1 MVSYVLTYMLFE
13 MEESSIHGNN
23 NGIGDLDP
31 ARWPNSHWRSVKVS
45 WDESTA
51 GEWQPRVSFWEIEP
65 LTTFP
70 MYPSFFPL
78 RLKRPWYPGP
88 SSFQVARIQR
98 LASTRLVKIFSRRN
112 HFGNLHVM
120 VIANSMFFQ
129 TLYFNIIRKSG
140 LCFSV
145 HDYFCLE
152 AKGLIDPKLPFVG
165 PKIGEGAHA
174 KVYEGKYKNKIVA
187 IKLVNKGDTP
197 EEIAK
202 TEGRFARE
210 VAIKLANLLLT
221 ADHKSVI
228 LADFGLAREESLT
241 ETMTAETRTYQWMA
255 PEVISYCG

>member
-1 MVSYVLTYMLFE
+1 MRF
-13 MEESSIHGNN
+13 ESSVRSSPQIFPRHIYPPWEQACRQLIQIHVNN

-31 ARWPNSHWRSVKVS
+31 ACWPNSHWRSVKVS

-51 GEWQPRVSFWEIEP
+51 GERQPRVSLWEIEP

-145 HDYFCLE
+145 HDYVRVSFSFFC
-152 AKGLIDPKLPFVG
+152 
-165 PKIGEGAHA
+165 
-174 KVYEGKYKNKIVA
+174 
-187 IKLVNKGDTP
+187 
-197 EEIAK
+197 
-202 TEGRFARE
+202 
-210 VAIKLANLLLT
+210 
-221 ADHKSVI
+221 
-228 LADFGLAREESLT
+228 
-241 ETMTAETRTYQWMA
+241 
-255 PEVISYCG
+255 

>member
-1 MVSYVLTYMLFE
+1 MGTSLQTTNTGILKM
-13 MEESSIHGNN
+13 IHGNN

-120 VIANSMFFQ
+120 VIAN
-129 TLYFNIIRKSG
+129 K
-140 LCFSV
+140 
-145 HDYFCLE
+145 
-152 AKGLIDPKLPFVG
+152 KLRWPVLG
-165 PKIGEGAHA
+165 
-174 KVYEGKYKNKIVA
+174 
-187 IKLVNKGDTP
+187 
-197 EEIAK
+197 IA
-202 TEGRFARE
+202 
-210 VAIKLANLLLT
+210 
-221 ADHKSVI
+221 I
-228 LADFGLAREESLT
+228 LATVVGSQAIITGTFS
-241 ETMTAETRTYQWMA
+241 
-255 PEVISYCG
+255 IIK

>member
-13 MEESSIHGNN
+13 TEESSIHGNN

-129 TLYFNIIRKSG
+129 PSISILFGNLDCVFPYTIIKVKMAGSWNRNTCYGCRKPSYHHRDVFYYQVVFM
-140 LCFSV
+140 LSPVVVVELLF
-145 HDYFCLE
+145 
-152 AKGLIDPKLPFVG
+152 GLIDPKLPFVG

-210 VAIKLANLLLT
+210 VA
-221 ADHKSVI
+221 
-228 LADFGLAREESLT
+228 
-241 ETMTAETRTYQWMA
+241 M
-255 PEVISYCG
+255 